1 MDIFQIG
8 YIIMKDSDYVKSKSV
23 NLFHLFIDEVDG
35 YIEKKNGN
43 KQLILHSTDKN
54 EKVLM
59 KYTKLGWN

>member
-35 YIEKKNGN
+35 YIEKKMEIN
-43 KQLILHSTDKN
+43 S
-54 EKVLM
+54 
-59 KYTKLGWN
+59 